1 MNEPRVRVV
10 LVTLPDAEAARSMA
24 RILVEEGHAA
34 CGSVVPGVTS
44 IYRWE
49 GAIHEEREALLV
61 LKTSEPALAGLL
73 RRVPELHSYDVPE
86 VLALPVT
93 EGHPPYLDW
102 ISGATTG

>member
-1 MNEPRVRVV
+1 MNAPGVRVV
-10 LVTLPDAEAARSMA
+10 LVTLPDAASAGSMA

-34 CGSVVPGVTS
+34 CGSIVPGVSS

-49 GAIHEEREALLV
+49 GKIHEDTEVLLV

-102 ISGATTG
+102 VADITAG

>member
-1 MNEPRVRVV
+1 MSDPATLVV
-10 LVTLPDAEAARSMA
+10 LVTLPDADAAGSMA

-49 GAIHEEREALLV
+49 GAVHEDREVLLI
-61 LKTSEPALAGLL
+61 LKTSDVALSGLL
-73 RRVPELHSYDVPE
+73 RRVPELHAYDVPE

-102 ISGATTG
+102 VAAATSG